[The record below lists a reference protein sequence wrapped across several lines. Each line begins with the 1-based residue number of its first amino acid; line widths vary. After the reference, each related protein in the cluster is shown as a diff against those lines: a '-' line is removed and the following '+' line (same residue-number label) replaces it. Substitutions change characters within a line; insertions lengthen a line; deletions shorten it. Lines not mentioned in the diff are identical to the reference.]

1 MSLNISCKNINGRES
16 LKAERLKVRNFMKQ
30 IFSCILLIMIGSISS
45 ISQTNTEK
53 VTDCREE
60 KNKNKKYE
68 KQLSDWAQ
76 LGRYRDENLKAQPP
90 SKNEMR
96 VVFMGDSITDGW
108 NLVQYFPDKPYI
120 NRGISG
126 QTTPQML
133 LRIRSDVIDLKPLI
147 VVILAGTNDI
157 AGNSGLMTLSDTA
170 RNLTSMVE
178 LAKANNI
185 RVVLSSVLPVNDRM
199 RNKDGVLLVQTKN
212 RPNEKITAMN
222 QWLKKY
228 AADSR
233 LIYLDYYSA
242 TADEKGTLKDGLSY
256 DGLHPNA
263 DGYKIMQ
270 SLAEKA
276 IARALSK

>member
-1 MSLNISCKNINGRES
+1 M
-16 LKAERLKVRNFMKQ
+16 M
-30 IFSCILLIMIGSISS
+30 GSISS
-45 ISQTNTEK
+45 FSQTNAEK
-53 VTDCREE
+53 ITDCPEE
-60 KNKNKKYE
+60 RNNRKKYE

-76 LGRYRDENLKAQPP
+76 LGRYRDANLKVQPP

-108 NLVQYFPDKPYI
+108 NLAQYFPDKPYI

-133 LRIRSDVIDLKPLI
+133 LRFRSDVIDLKPRA

-157 AGNSGLMTLSDTA
+157 AGNTGLMMLGDTA

-185 RVVLSSVLPVNDRM
+185 RVVLSSVLPVNDRV
-199 RNKDGVLLVQTKN
+199 RNKEGVLLIQTKN
-212 RPNEKITAMN
+212 RPSGKITAMN
-222 QWLKKY
+222 NWLKRY
-228 AADSR
+228 AAENN
-233 LIYLDYYSA
+233 LIYLDYYPA
-242 TADEKGTLKDGLSY
+242 TADEKGTLKDSLSY

-263 DGYKIMQ
+263 DGYKVMQ

-276 IARALSK
+276 IERALNK